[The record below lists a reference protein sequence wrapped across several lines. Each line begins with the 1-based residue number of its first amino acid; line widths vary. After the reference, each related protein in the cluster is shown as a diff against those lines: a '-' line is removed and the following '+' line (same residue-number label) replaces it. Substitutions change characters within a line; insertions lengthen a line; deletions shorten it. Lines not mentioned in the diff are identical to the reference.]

1 VKLAAEIDPNMHSCG
16 SVMPHGARELA
27 HPEMGLYVVGMKS
40 YGRAPTFWR

>member
-40 YGRAPTFWR
+40 YGSAPTFWR